1 MDGVAGRRRPRPGDA
16 GDVIFGRTASRRR
29 AGGPALAVPGRRRRC
44 CSGWCGCR
52 AAGGRDAAHVRR
64 SVVGHGLAAP
74 VSLRLPPGAVTL
86 ADRGYVGLRLYDG
99 PGGVLVTVPTQV
111 VRPSGVRAD
120 LPDDPAR
127 WLTQDPRVFVSRVR
141 AVTVAGRRATQVDY
155 RCRGTVRA
163 PRGSPPSRCSAG
175 GGVTRCRPGRA
186 ARAGRPGP
194 RRARG

>member
-1 MDGVAGRRRPRPGDA
+1 
-16 GDVIFGRTASRRR
+16 
-29 AGGPALAVPGRRRRC
+29 
-44 CSGWCGCR
+44 
-52 AAGGRDAAHVRR
+52 
-64 SVVGHGLAAP
+64 

-155 RCRGTVRA
+155 RLSRDGAGSSRFAAVALFCGRRRDALPAGPGGPGGAPGSAPCTRVTPSARVRA
-163 PRGSPPSRCSAG
+163 TFVPVGGRVVLIEAVWPDDAAPGGRMPSELRLGYRALLA
-175 GGVTRCRPGRA
+175 GVT
-186 ARAGRPGP
+186 ARA
-194 RRARG
+194 